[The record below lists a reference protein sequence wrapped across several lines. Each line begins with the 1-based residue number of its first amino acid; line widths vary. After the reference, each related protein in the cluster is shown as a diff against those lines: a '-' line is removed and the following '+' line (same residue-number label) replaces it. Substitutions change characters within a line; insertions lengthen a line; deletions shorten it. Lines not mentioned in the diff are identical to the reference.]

1 MKRFLIILFSTLL
14 ASCSGENTP
23 APETEPENMEDLI
36 CTDSPLLL
44 ELSSTPELGT
54 AGCIKVYDSSD
65 KLVDEINLADL
76 STVTIREDG
85 QMIPKAQITKE
96 TA

>member
-54 AGCIKVYDSSD
+54 AG
-65 KLVDEINLADL
+65 
-76 STVTIREDG
+76 
-85 QMIPKAQITKE
+85 
-96 TA
+96 